1 MGLDLTTC
9 KQNVFSAFPDIQG
22 GIKAVC
28 THPNDHKRHAFVGY
42 DASGNEHVVL
52 LSGCTSTGCTEEAI
66 QYLSPSSSAI
76 A

>member
-9 KQNVFSAFPDIQG
+9 KQNVFSAFPDLEG

-28 THPNDHKRHAFVGY
+28 THPNDHSKHAFVGY
-42 DASGNEHVVL
+42 LASGDEVVVL
-52 LSGCTSTGCTEEAI
+52 LSGCSSSGCTEEAMI
-66 QYLSPSSSAI
+66 YSSPSSTVI